1 MKKELAMLVGAAL
14 VLGGGY
20 TGHAESEVYELNPVV
35 VTATRTPIE
44 LNKAPANIS
53 VITGKEIE
61 RSHYS
66 DLSQA
71 LRNVSNVY
79 IANYGGG
86 VGYQNSNSFYINGNN
101 NVVWMVD

>member
-14 VLGGGY
+14 VLGGY
-20 TGHAESEVYELNPVV
+20 TGYAESEVYELNPVV

-66 DLSQA
+66 DLS
-71 LRNVSNVY
+71 
-79 IANYGGG
+79 
-86 VGYQNSNSFYINGNN
+86 
-101 NVVWMVD
+101 